1 MTRRR
6 VAGLLALVVV
16 VAGVFLIF
24 FRHHGDATK
33 PSAVA
38 PPAPAADPWAHAGE
52 KQDQKPQRGAIPQWT
67 FDVDPEGPLR
77 MKGKASDPDGTA
89 VGGREATPGRGHRP
103 PRKPRD

>member
-16 VAGVFLIF
+16 VAGVYLIF

-77 MKGKASDPDGTA
+77 MEGQVVDADGHG
-89 VGGREATPGRGHRP
+89 VGGAEGTLGSVRP
-103 PRKPRD
+103 R